1 MKAGLDKATFIAKL
15 EELLKMTRLDHVDH
29 LELKDEDT
37 VVIHYYDGYQRSV
50 SIAADSGI
58 AIVKDVIERI

>member
-50 SIAADSGI
+50 SIAGDSGL

>member
-1 MKAGLDKATFIAKL
+1 MKAGLDKATFIVKL
-15 EELLKMTRLDHVDH
+15 EELLKMTRIEVDH

-50 SIAADSGI
+50 SIAGDSGL
-58 AIVKDVIERI
+58 AIVKDVIDRI

>member
-1 MKAGLDKATFIAKL
+1 LKAGLDKATFIAKL
-15 EELLKMTRLDHVDH
+15 EELLKMTRLDVDH

-50 SIAADSGI
+50 CIAADSGI